1 MADGGMSRRDSP
13 TLSALLPYAVD
24 APAMAGH
31 QYSKNTHLAYNKAN
45 ELAGSL
51 AFSLF
56 VSIYIPSLYHS
67 LSRCIEQ
74 NKKAA
79 SAGGLLAAFS
89 L

>member
-1 MADGGMSRRDSP
+1 MADGGMSRCDSP

-24 APAMAGH
+24 APAMAVH

-56 VSIYIPSLYHS
+56 VSIYISSLYSS
-67 LSRCIEQ
+67 LSCSVEQ
-74 NKKAA
+74 RKK
-79 SAGGLLAAFS
+79 LLLQVVFR
-89 L
+89 

>member
-13 TLSALLPYAVD
+13 TLNAPLPYAID

-67 LSRCIEQ
+67 LSCSVEQ
-74 NKKAA
+74 RKK
-79 SAGGLLAAFS
+79 LFLQVVF
-89 L
+89 

>member
-1 MADGGMSRRDSP
+1 MADGGVPRRDSP
-13 TLSALLPYAVD
+13 TLNAPLPYAID
-24 APAMAGH
+24 APALAGH

-67 LSRCIEQ
+67 LSCCIEQ
-74 NKKAA
+74 SKKRH
-79 SAGGLLAAFS
+79 LQVVF
-89 L
+89 

>member
-24 APAMAGH
+24 VPAMTGH

-45 ELAGSL
+45 ELVGSL

-56 VSIYIPSLYHS
+56 VSIYISSLYNS
-67 LSRCIEQ
+67 ISCCIKQ
-74 NKKAA
+74 SKKRH
-79 SAGGLLAAFS
+79 LQVVF
-89 L
+89 